1 MSASR
6 RGSTRQRHRRGLPA
20 KSFELLIVLAI
31 VLILLMIAVP
41 SYLGLKAR
49 ADSAAAQ
56 ANVRSA
62 VPAVEAYFALTNS
75 SYAGLDLQWLTS
87 FDPGVKLNDPAVTPS
102 KQTATTYCVS
112 ATVGG
117 KTWYKAGPEA
127 PITTSAC

>member
-6 RGSTRQRHRRGLPA
+6 RGSTRHRHRRGLPT

-62 VPAVEAYFALTNS
+62 VPAIEAYFLLTNS
-75 SYAGLDLQWLTS
+75 SYAGLDLQWLTT
-87 FDPGVKLNDPAVTPS
+87 FDPGVRLNDPAVTPS
-102 KQTATTYCVS
+102 KQTATTYCVAS
-112 ATVGG
+112 TVGG

-127 PITTSAC
+127 SITTSAC